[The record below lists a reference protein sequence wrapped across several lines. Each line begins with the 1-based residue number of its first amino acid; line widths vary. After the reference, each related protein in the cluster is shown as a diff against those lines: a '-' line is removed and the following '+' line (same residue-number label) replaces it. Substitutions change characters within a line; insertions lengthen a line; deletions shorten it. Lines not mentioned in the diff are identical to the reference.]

1 MKIKLFFISL
11 CFFLLTGC
19 YNYNELNT
27 LAIATGMSINYKD
40 DQYEVSL
47 LIANSKQAQ
56 VSSKEG
62 ESQSIVY
69 EGKGKTI
76 SEAMRE
82 IDIISPKSIYI
93 GHLSFIVVSESL
105 AKAGLMDSLDYLLRD
120 PESIKRFYLIM
131 AKNAE
136 AKDIL
141 EIVSPLE
148 SFPAQ
153 SISTAISF
161 SRESQA
167 VTSTIPYSSFIE
179 NLVKKGSEPILAT
192 IELKGNAK
200 KGKNADSL
208 QNTTPKA
215 YLQLSTLALFKKDKL
230 IHITNEEE
238 SKGINVINNNIGELL
253 LNCHCSGGKAE
264 IEVQNLKTSK
274 KVSVQNGKPHI
285 LVKVKGKGS
294 LQESTCKLDLEK
306 EESILSLE
314 EKANEEVKRLMKKA
328 IAVTKKFE
336 TDSFGFGNLIYK
348 FHPKL
353 FKTLENNWN
362 EEGFKDLD
370 ISYDVDIRLEFKGST
385 ESGIKEN

>member
-1 MKIKLFFISL
+1 MKIKFYFICL

-40 DQYEVSL
+40 DHYEVSL

-69 EGKGKTI
+69 EGKGSTI
-76 SEAMRE
+76 SEALRE
-82 IDIISPKSIYI
+82 IDVISPKSIYI

-105 AKAGLMDSLDYLLRD
+105 AKQGLIDSLDYLLRD

-131 AKNAE
+131 ARNAE

-179 NLVKKGSEPILAT
+179 NLVKKGAEPILAT

-200 KGKNADSL
+200 KGKSAESL
-208 QNTTPKA
+208 QSSTPKA
-215 YLQLSTLALFKKDKL
+215 YLQLSTLALF
-230 IHITNEEE
+230 
-238 SKGINVINNNIGELL
+238 
-253 LNCHCSGGKAE
+253 
-264 IEVQNLKTSK
+264 
-274 KVSVQNGKPHI
+274 
-285 LVKVKGKGS
+285 
-294 LQESTCKLDLEK
+294 
-306 EESILSLE
+306 
-314 EKANEEVKRLMKKA
+314 
-328 IAVTKKFE
+328 F
-336 TDSFGFGNLIYK
+336 FF
-348 FHPKL
+348 
-353 FKTLENNWN
+353 
-362 EEGFKDLD
+362 
-370 ISYDVDIRLEFKGST
+370 
-385 ESGIKEN
+385 

>member
-1 MKIKLFFISL
+1 
-11 CFFLLTGC
+11 
-19 YNYNELNT
+19 

-40 DQYEVSL
+40 DHYEVSL

-69 EGKGKTI
+69 EGKGSTI
-76 SEAMRE
+76 SEALRE
-82 IDIISPKSIYI
+82 IDVISPKSIYI

-105 AKAGLMDSLDYLLRD
+105 AKQGLIDSLDYLLRD

-131 AKNAE
+131 ARNAE

-179 NLVKKGSEPILAT
+179 NLVKKGAEPILAT

-200 KGKNADSL
+200 KGKSAESL
-208 QNTTPKA
+208 QSSTPKA

-230 IHITNEEE
+230 VHITNEEE

-274 KVSVQNGKPHI
+274 KVSIQDGKPHI

-294 LQESTCKLDLEK
+294 LQESTCKLDLEQEK
-306 EESILSLE
+306 NILSLE
-314 EKANEEVKRLMKKA
+314 KKANEEVKRLMEKA
-328 IAVTKKFE
+328 IDVTKKFE

-348 FHPKL
+348 FHPKI
-353 FKTLENNWN
+353 FKPLEENWN
-362 EEGFKDLD
+362 EEGFKELD

>member
-1 MKIKLFFISL
+1 MKIKFYFICL

-40 DQYEVSL
+40 DHYEVSL

-69 EGKGKTI
+69 EGKGSTI
-76 SEAMRE
+76 SEALRE
-82 IDIISPKSIYI
+82 IDVISPKSIYI

-105 AKAGLMDSLDYLLRD
+105 AKQGLIDSLDYLLRD

-131 AKNAE
+131 ARNAE

-179 NLVKKGSEPILAT
+179 NLVKKGAEPILAT

-200 KGKNADSL
+200 KGKSAESL
-208 QNTTPKA
+208 QSSTPKA

-230 IHITNEEE
+230 VHITNEEE

-274 KVSVQNGKPHI
+274 KVSIQDGKPHI

-294 LQESTCKLDLEK
+294 LQESTCKLDLEQEK
-306 EESILSLE
+306 NILSLE
-314 EKANEEVKRLMKKA
+314 KKANEEVKRLMEKA
-328 IAVTKKFE
+328 IDVTKKFE

-348 FHPKL
+348 FHPKI
-353 FKTLENNWN
+353 FKPLEENWN
-362 EEGFKDLD
+362 EEGFKELD

>member
-1 MKIKLFFISL
+1 MKIKLFCICL
-11 CFFLLTGC
+11 CCFLLTGC

-40 DQYEVSL
+40 DHYEVSL

-69 EGKGKTI
+69 EGKGNTI
-76 SEAMRE
+76 SEALRE
-82 IDIISPKSIYI
+82 IDVISPKSIYI

-105 AKAGLMDSLDYLLRD
+105 AKQGLMDSLDYLLRD

-131 AKNAE
+131 ARDVE

-179 NLVKKGSEPILAT
+179 NLVKKGAEPILAT
-192 IELKGNAK
+192 IELKGKAK

-215 YLQLSTLALFKKDKL
+215 YLKLSNLALFKKDKL
-230 IHITNEEE
+230 VHITNEEE
-238 SKGINVINNNIGELL
+238 SKGINIINNDIGELL

-274 KVSVQNGKPHI
+274 KVSIQDGKPHI

-294 LQESTCKLDLEK
+294 LQESTCKLDLEQ
-306 EESILSLE
+306 EENILSLE
-314 EKANEEVKRLMKKA
+314 KKANEEVKRLMEKA
-328 IAVTKKFE
+328 IDVTKKFE

-348 FHPKL
+348 FHPKI
-353 FKTLENNWN
+353 FKTLEKDWN
-362 EEGFKDLD
+362 EEGFKELD

>member
-40 DQYEVSL
+40 DHYEVSL

-82 IDIISPKSIYI
+82 IDVISPKSIYI

-105 AKAGLMDSLDYLLRD
+105 AKQGLMDSLDYLLRD

-131 AKNAE
+131 AKDAE

-274 KVSVQNGKPHI
+274 KVSIQDGKPHI

-328 IAVTKKFE
+328 VAVTKKFE

-348 FHPKL
+348 FHPKQ
-353 FKTLENNWN
+353 FKELEENWN
-362 EEGFKDLD
+362 EEGFKDLE